1 MFNLPTKGLISI
13 LTSIAKESKKPGAK
27 KLNKAIFV
35 DEGLTV
41 IYKKIEKG
49 ISSITGS
56 EITLTNQTMK

>member
-1 MFNLPTKGLISI
+1 MFNLPTRGLISI
-13 LTSIAKESKKPGAK
+13 LTSIAKESKKTGAK

-49 ISSITGS
+49 IS
-56 EITLTNQTMK
+56 